1 MKEEKKTYT
10 QAPLPFMGQKRRW
23 NQDFKRILK
32 TEFTDC
38 NTFVDLFG
46 GSGLLSHFT
55 KSVRPDAK
63 VVYNDFDDYSRRL
76 EAIPTTNAL
85 LAELRGIMAGYPDNK
100 RIDEPYRSRV
110 LETIKA
116 YEKRGFV
123 DYVTLSASILFSAN
137 YVTCFDELQKSSLY
151 NTLKASDY
159 FADHYLDGLTI
170 THEDYRKVFKQ
181 WEGKEGVCF
190 LIDPPYL
197 STQAVTYAN
206 YWKLRDYL
214 DVLHTLNGTNYFY
227 FTSEKSSIIELCDW
241 LDNEFKKGNPFEGAT
256 RIELNT
262 HLNYNSGYKDIMLY
276 KHIKP

>member
-23 NQDFKRILK
+23 NQEFKRILK

-63 VVYNDFDDYSRRL
+63 VVYNDYDNYSSRIA
-76 EAIPTTNAL
+76 AIPTTNAL
-85 LAELRGIMAGYPDNK
+85 LGELRDIMDGYPENK
-100 RIDEPYRSRV
+100 RIVNPYLGRV
-110 LETIKA
+110 LETIEM
-116 YEKRGFV
+116 YERQGFV
-123 DYVTLSASILFSAN
+123 DYITLSASILFSGKYA
-137 YVTCFDELQKSSLY
+137 TSFEELKKNGLY
-151 NTLKASDY
+151 NTIKQSDY
-159 FADHYLDGLTI
+159 SADHYLDGLVVI
-170 THEDYRKVFKQ
+170 HEDYREVFRQ
-181 WEGKEGVCF
+181 WEKKDGVCF

-197 STQAVTYAN
+197 STQSCTYAN
-206 YWKLRDYL
+206 YWRLRDYL

-227 FTSEKSSIIELCDW
+227 FTSEKSSIVELCDW
-241 LDNEFKKGNPFEGAT
+241 LDKEYKKGNPFAGAT
-256 RIELNT
+256 RIEQRSN
-262 HLNYNSGYKDIMLY
+262 LNYNAGYTDIMLY